1 MTDDSVEAAGSSLIS
16 ARLRLLEAMAEHEE
30 FGDAFMAEAQGVLD
44 AVLEVTDLAQQ
55 FAYVLKLRGLID
67 RQMIFLVAERE
78 RLRIEAGYVEPD
90 AKTRILQ

>member
-44 AVLEVTDLAQQ
+44 AIQATPDL
-55 FAYVLKLRGLID
+55 GG
-67 RQMIFLVAERE
+67 RQKSEALHSRTGHGRE
-78 RLRIEAGYVEPD
+78 RR
-90 AKTRILQ
+90 KN